1 MLRHFR
7 KTAVLHWFLGP
18 RLIDPGAGREEGGV
32 SNEHCTV
39 FFLGLQI
46 NSKQFLVQF
55 PGAFLKLISHRDRR
69 IIDHTLTT
77 DLLVGQVEI

>member
-32 SNEHCTV
+32 SIV
-39 FFLGLQI
+39 
-46 NSKQFLVQF
+46 
-55 PGAFLKLISHRDRR
+55 
-69 IIDHTLTT
+69 
-77 DLLVGQVEI
+77 

>member
-18 RLIDPGAGREEGGV
+18 RLVDPGAGREEGGV
-32 SNEHCTV
+32 SIV
-39 FFLGLQI
+39 QFSFLGLQI
-46 NSKQFLVQF
+46 NSKQSLVQF
-55 PGAFLKLISHRDRR
+55 PGSFLKPISHRDRR